1 MRFINQQAQGRLRSG
16 QNPTFFFPCIL
27 LYLLMLIRYKM
38 QNKMEEWDVGQTG
51 CWQGLCHDSMTR
63 TSFALIS

>member
-27 LYLLMLIRYKM
+27 LHLLMLIRCKM
-38 QNKMEEWDVGQTG
+38 QNKMEERSLGQTG
-51 CWQGLCHDSMTR
+51 C
-63 TSFALIS
+63 